1 MLAKPTLVFATH
13 NPNKV
18 REIQELLGNR
28 YTIQS
33 LADIGC
39 HEEIVEDAPT
49 LEGNA
54 RIKAQHVVAHYGLN
68 CFADDTGLEVR
79 ALNNEPGV
87 RSARYAGNH
96 GDSEA
101 NMTKLLAELNRV
113 GATNMNQRK
122 AQFRT
127 VICLIED
134 GNERVIEGICKGAIA
149 LEKMGKQGF
158 GYDPLFVPEGH
169 IQSFAEMTSEQK
181 NELSHRGRAI
191 PNDQFLT

>member
-1 MLAKPTLVFATH
+1 MKPTLVFATH

-18 REIQELLGNR
+18 REIQELLGDR

-134 GNERVIEGICKGAIA
+134 GNERVIEGICEGAIA
-149 LEKMGKQGF
+149 LAKKGKQGF

-169 IQSFAEMTSEQK
+169 IQSFAEMGSDQK

-191 PNDQFLT
+191 RQMIQFLT

>member
-1 MLAKPTLVFATH
+1 MKPTLVFATH

-134 GNERVIEGICKGAIA
+134 GNERVIEGICEGAIA
-149 LEKMGKQGF
+149 LAKKGKQGF

-169 IQSFAEMTSEQK
+169 IQSFAEMGSDQK

-191 PNDQFLT
+191 RQMIQFLT